1 MLFNS
6 NLVILTASLFGL
18 MFGSLPGAR
27 AGCGG
32 SRRYLLATDMESD
45 VSNNQCKQA
54 EYEAFIAIHESH
66 MSFYARPIATTS
78 ASDSTLPSCDSYDF
92 HLMDPAHKEVL
103 KIEIN
108 KEFEDDEAL
117 YPLGSY
123 TLETLMDAY
132 FFSSTN
138 SNKYDVVTNN
148 CASILLEMF
157 CQLGVETSKEML
169 DWVAEQLIA
178 TGHDKIF
185 DLMKDS
191 DHLDLLG
198 IETGEYGR
206 ILVNEDVNTLV
217 NYYVNNFQCPA
228 MGAPEKDDENPKNES
243 GATFYKTIT
252 ASFLATTGAVVWMI
266 LS

>member
-45 VSNNQCKQA
+45 MSTNQCKQA
-54 EYEAFIAIHESH
+54 EYEAFIAIRESH
-66 MSFYARPIATTS
+66 MSFYVRPIAT
-78 ASDSTLPSCDSYDF
+78 STCDSYDF

-157 CQLGVETSKEML
+157 C
-169 DWVAEQLIA
+169 
-178 TGHDKIF
+178 H
-185 DLMKDS
+185 
-191 DHLDLLG
+191 
-198 IETGEYGR
+198 
-206 ILVNEDVNTLV
+206 
-217 NYYVNNFQCPA
+217 
-228 MGAPEKDDENPKNES
+228 APFKVGNHPSLEGS
-243 GATFYKTIT
+243 GAEIGSTN
-252 ASFLATTGAVVWMI
+252 V
-266 LS
+266 